1 MFTGAYAINPLTGK
15 KLPIWIA
22 DYVLSSYGTGAV
34 MVPAHDER
42 DYEFASKFNLPINE
56 VIGGDIQKKHT
67 GVGEH
72 INSGELN
79 GLDNET
85 AISKAIELLVAKGAG
100 EKKVNYKLRDWL
112 LTTTL
117 LGRTNTSYS
126 LGRWY
131 YDYSSRRR
139 VTTFTTRN

>member
-34 MVPAHDER
+34 MAVPAHDER

-56 VIGGDIQKKHT
+56 VIAGGDIQKEAYT

-85 AISKAIELLVAKGAG
+85 AI
-100 EKKVNYKLRDWL
+100 
-112 LTTTL
+112 
-117 LGRTNTSYS
+117 
-126 LGRWY
+126 
-131 YDYSSRRR
+131 
-139 VTTFTTRN
+139 

>member
-67 GVGEH
+67 QV
-72 INSGELN
+72 
-79 GLDNET
+79 
-85 AISKAIELLVAKGAG
+85 LVNILIQ
-100 EKKVNYKLRDWL
+100 VN
-112 LTTTL
+112 
-117 LGRTNTSYS
+117 
-126 LGRWY
+126 
-131 YDYSSRRR
+131 
-139 VTTFTTRN
+139 

>member
-34 MVPAHDER
+34 MAVPAHDER

-56 VIGGDIQKKHT
+56 VIAGGDIQKKHT
-67 GVGEH
+67 QVLVN
-72 INSGELN
+72 ILIQGELN

-85 AISKAIELLVAKGAG
+85 ASLKQL
-100 EKKVNYKLRDWL
+100 NY
-112 LTTTL
+112 
-117 LGRTNTSYS
+117 
-126 LGRWY
+126 
-131 YDYSSRRR
+131 
-139 VTTFTTRN
+139 

>member
-1 MFTGAYAINPLTGK
+1 MEIFKKAY
-15 KLPIWIA
+15 
-22 DYVLSSYGTGAV
+22 
-34 MVPAHDER
+34 
-42 DYEFASKFNLPINE
+42 
-56 VIGGDIQKKHT
+56 T

-112 LTTTL
+112 F
-117 LGRTNTSYS
+117 
-126 LGRWY
+126 
-131 YDYSSRRR
+131 SRQRYWENQYQL
-139 VTTFTTRN
+139 FTGKMVL

>member
-34 MVPAHDER
+34 MVVPAHDER

-56 VIGGDIQKKHT
+56 VILWWRYSKEAYT

-112 LTTTL
+112 
-117 LGRTNTSYS
+117 
-126 LGRWY
+126 
-131 YDYSSRRR
+131 
-139 VTTFTTRN
+139 FTDNVIGENQYQLFTGKMVL

>member
-1 MFTGAYAINPLTGK
+1 MYS
-15 KLPIWIA
+15 
-22 DYVLSSYGTGAV
+22 SSYGTGAV
-34 MVPAHDER
+34 MAVPAHDER

-56 VIGGDIQKKHT
+56 VIAGGDIQKEAYT

-100 EKKVNYKLRDWL
+100 EKKVNYKLRDGYSADNVI
-112 LTTTL
+112 
-117 LGRTNTSYS
+117 GRTNTSYS

>member
-34 MVPAHDER
+34 MAVPAHDER

-56 VIGGDIQKKHT
+56 VIAGGDIQKEAYT

-100 EKKVNYKLRDWL
+100 EKKVNYKLRVVIQQ
-112 LTTTL
+112 TTL
-117 LGRTNTSYS
+117 LGDQYQ
-126 LGRWY
+126 L
-131 YDYSSRRR
+131 
-139 VTTFTTRN
+139 FTGKMVL